1 MSKKKILVIVL
12 MILIVGALVWNL
24 DITEKFSDSGWNQNG
39 KAGSVTDENADAHNA
54 NRGKSGKKNDD
65 SKDEQKNGTK
75 SPDEKKQVRE
85 RIIVDDTDY
94 STYDNTLYA
103 WWFKRNDNH
112 EQSGCQ
118 EDFDILQYDAHYI
131 VPVNEKKMYITFDCG
146 YENGFTPDLLDV
158 LKKEQVTA
166 AFFVTQT
173 FIRDNIDLVKRMKEE
188 GHLVCNHTV
197 THPSMPGKSVE
208 EQKQELLTCE
218 NYMKEATGYEMDLF
232 YRPPKGEYSQ
242 QSLQVAKDLGYT
254 TVFWS
259 VAYLDYDV
267 NNQPSREHV
276 VEHFGKY
283 YHPGAIPLLHNVS
296 KANHDALQ
304 QVLQNLKKEG
314 YSFGSLYD
322 LWQAE

>member
-1 MSKKKILVIVL
+1 MSKKKMVIVVL
-12 MILIVGALVWNL
+12 MILIVGALMWNL
-24 DITEKFSDSGWNQNG
+24 DITENFFNSGWNQNG
-39 KAGSVTDENADAHNA
+39 KAGSVTDDKKAGKTTGEKLSENDT
-54 NRGKSGKKNDD
+54 
-65 SKDEQKNGTK
+65 SKEENVEQNTK
-75 SPDEKKQVRE
+75 RK

-94 STYDNTLYA
+94 SKYDNTLYS
-103 WWFKRNDNH
+103 WWFKRNNNH

-118 EDFDILQYDAHYI
+118 EDFDILQYDAHYT
-131 VPVNEKKMYITFDCG
+131 VSVNEKKMYITFDCG
-146 YENGFTPDLLDV
+146 YENGFTPDMLDV
-158 LKKEQVTA
+158 LKEEQVTA

-208 EQKQELLTCE
+208 EQKKELLDCE

-232 YRPPKGEYSQ
+232 FRPPKGEYSQ

-259 VAYLDYDV
+259 MAYLDYDV
-267 NNQPSREHV
+267 NNQPSKEHV
-276 VEHFGKY
+276 VEHFQKY

-296 KANHDALQ
+296 KANHDALE
-304 QVLQNLKKEG
+304 QVIRDLKKQG
-314 YSFGSLYD
+314 YSFGNLYD
-322 LWQAE
+322 LQQVE

>member
-1 MSKKKILVIVL
+1 MLGKKKILGIVIL
-12 MILIVGALVWNL
+12 ALVMSLVLWKSS
-24 DITEKFSDSGWNQNG
+24 DIFGRFHSGYQQNG
-39 KAGSVTDENADAHNA
+39 KEGLVTEEKGSKHSHDESE
-54 NRGKSGKKNDD
+54 KQEQT
-65 SKDEQKNGTK
+65 SKDEN
-75 SPDEKKQVRE
+75 EKKIRKRNIE
-85 RIIVDDTDY
+85 ENTDY
-94 STYDNTLYA
+94 TQYDNTLYA

-118 EDFDILQYDAHYI
+118 EDFDILQYDAHYT

-146 YENGFTPDLLDV
+146 YENGFTPDMLDT
-158 LKKEQVTA
+158 LKEEKVTA

-173 FIRDNIDLVKRMKEE
+173 FIRDNVELVKRMKEE

-208 EQKQELLTCE
+208 EQKKELLDCE

-259 VAYLDYDV
+259 MAYLDYDV
-267 NNQPSREHV
+267 NNQPSKEHV
-276 VEHFGKY
+276 VEHFRKY

-296 KANHDALQ
+296 QANHDALG
-304 QVLQNLKKEG
+304 QVLQDLKKEG
-314 YSFGSLYD
+314 YTFGSLWD
-322 LWQAE
+322 LWKESEGK